1 MVFDGK
7 PTPSISEPTLVER
20 LLYRAVKTNN
30 PKIDPKW
37 PCSFTNFVIP
47 LPATYIRHSWDNAE
61 IYYWNLN
68 ATNIDSF

>member
-7 PTPSISEPTLVER
+7 PNPSISKPTLVQR
-20 LLYRAVKTNN
+20 LFYIKTKD

-37 PCSFTNFVIP
+37 HWSFTNFVIP

>member
-7 PTPSISEPTLVER
+7 STASFSEPTSVQR
-20 LLYRAVKTNN
+20 LLYIKKND

-37 PCSFTNFVIP
+37 SFSFDIP
-47 LPATYIRHSWDNAE
+47 KINAK